1 MTYQSN
7 YNMVN
12 MGYIIKYGLVSI
24 QSLCISYEAFMVNVF
39 LTSYLFFE
47 SFSILDS
54 PKYFLPFWSSQYT
67 SDLFEFELR
76 YPTSGQGISK
86 LALQHHKCSTLQ
98 RLRSSNPF
106 ILELPRAQH
115 VPISSGVSS
124 FAERLD
130 RNLMDVAGFAEMLF

>member
-1 MTYQSN
+1 
-7 YNMVN
+7 
-12 MGYIIKYGLVSI
+12 MGFVIKYGLVSI

-76 YPTSGQGISK
+76 YHLVVKES
-86 LALQHHKCSTLQ
+86 
-98 RLRSSNPF
+98 
-106 ILELPRAQH
+106 
-115 VPISSGVSS
+115 
-124 FAERLD
+124 
-130 RNLMDVAGFAEMLF
+130 RNLLSSTTNFPFPGTAEFKPVHIGTSKGIACANF